1 MNGPTTQDFRIGST
15 VTIPCN
21 VTADPRII
29 NAVTVAWQK
38 DGQPLPGAKYVIRN
52 SYPNYALTINNAQIA
67 ESGNYTC
74 TMTAIIA
81 QVPGQSI
88 VDSKTGDIQFNG
100 MYLYCK

>member
-1 MNGPTTQDFRIGST
+1 MTGPTTRDFRIGST

-29 NAVTVAWQK
+29 NAVTVRWEK
-38 DGQPLPGAKYVIRN
+38 DGQSLQGPKYLIRN
-52 SYPNYALTINNAQIA
+52 SYPDYSLTINNAQIQ

-74 TMTAIIA
+74 TMTAVIA

-88 VDSKTGDIQFNG
+88 VDSKTGVINFNG
-100 MYLYCK
+100 KYLLCK